1 MRMKYY
7 LIIFFFTITLSL
19 IASDVFI
26 SSFTAN
32 STSNSIVLEWRTTDE
47 TGLNKFEI
55 ERSIK
60 GSPFQ
65 KVSEE
70 KAKGVPSFY
79 RYIDNET
86 LLKISNE
93 IDKNDPST
101 LNKNYYIYRIK
112 SVFNNGNVVYSDE
125 VKVNHTVNSIR
136 RTWGMIKE
144 MFK

>member
-65 KVSEE
+65 KVSEK

-79 RYIDNET
+79 SYEDNET

-112 SVFNNGNVVYSDE
+112 SVFNDGNAVYSDE

>member
-65 KVSEE
+65 KVYEE

-79 RYIDNET
+79 SYEDKET

-112 SVFNNGNVVYSDE
+112 SVFKNGNAVYSDE

>member
-1 MRMKYY
+1 MKYY

-112 SVFNNGNVVYSDE
+112 SVFNNGNAVYSDE

>member
-1 MRMKYY
+1 M
-7 LIIFFFTITLSL
+7 IIFFFTITLSL

-112 SVFNNGNVVYSDE
+112 SVFNNGNAVYSDE

>member
-112 SVFNNGNVVYSDE
+112 SVFNNGNAVYSDE

>member
-1 MRMKYY
+1 MKTKYY
-7 LIIFFFTITLSL
+7 LIIFLFTFTLSL
-19 IASDVFI
+19 IAGDVFI

-32 STSNSIVLEWRTTDE
+32 STSNSIVLEWRTIDE

-65 KVSEE
+65 KISEE

-79 RYIDNET
+79 RYVDSDA
-86 LLKISNE
+86 LMKISSE
-93 IDKNDPST
+93 IDKNDLST
-101 LNKNYYIYRIK
+101 LNKNFYIYRIK
-112 SVFNNGNVVYSDE
+112 SLFNNGNVVYSDE